1 MSVFLNSQKVPVNSC
16 VEKAGVTGQPCV
28 VVSVCAARGKADSSA
43 VEQAQKR
50 YHFFVSQKPITA
62 GVLMANLT
70 LGV

>member
-1 MSVFLNSQKVPVNSC
+1 MGRIRAV
-16 VEKAGVTGQPCV
+16 AT
-28 VVSVCAARGKADSSA
+28 ADSSA

-50 YHFFVSQKPITA
+50 YHFFVCQKPITA